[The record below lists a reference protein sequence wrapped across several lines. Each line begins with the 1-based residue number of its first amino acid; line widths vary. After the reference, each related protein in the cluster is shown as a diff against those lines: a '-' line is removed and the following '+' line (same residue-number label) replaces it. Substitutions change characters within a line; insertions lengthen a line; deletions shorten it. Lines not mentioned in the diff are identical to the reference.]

1 MQKSGK
7 LELTWVGKYDTKVI
21 EPRIFV
27 EDFEKSYGD
36 PNSQNMLIHGDNLIA
51 LQALIQDFA
60 GKIKCIYIDPPFNT
74 GEAFENYD
82 DNLEESIWLTLMR
95 QRLELIHELLADDG
109 TLFVHIDDAN
119 LGYLMV
125 LLDEIFLRANR
136 LYTITFKQGSATGH
150 KAINPGCVTT
160 TNFIL
165 MYAKDKRQWIPNKVY
180 TARGRDSRYNQYIV
194 NVDAPY
200 QEWTFSTL
208 LDAFATENGIS
219 VRDARKVTKDNP
231 GLIDEFV
238 LKHADSVIRTAR
250 PDMKNVGK
258 DIQAL
263 VEESK
268 TRTGEIL
275 FLPREGHSDIYLR
288 NGERILFYKDKL
300 KFIDGEYIS
309 GEPLTTL
316 WDDILSNNLHN
327 EGGVAFPKG
336 KKPEHLIKRV
346 LELSTK
352 PGDLVLDSFL
362 GSGTTAA
369 VAHKMGRR
377 WIGVELGEQAYTHC
391 KVRLDQVI
399 DGEQGGISK
408 AVDWH
413 GGSGYHFYELA
424 ESLLVQ
430 HPVLPIM
437 QVNPHY
443 TFEMLCEAICKIE
456 GFKYTPEGA
465 FHGLRNAVYVL
476 LHTFSHL
483 LIKQMSMSSGYS
495 SSAIRERIYFGD
507 NMAGILL
514 YTGSP
519 DKEGS
524 LGGLVELGS
533 VKKWFPS

>member
-1 MQKSGK
+1 MPNVIDLFAGAGGLSLGAARAGFNISAAVEVDTHAMDSHRANFPHAVHIQRDIMTLNGQE
-7 LELTWVGKYDTKVI
+7 LLRLAGIHQEELTGIIGGPPCQGFSSIGHGNVNDFRNRLFVKFFELIEDLQPTFFLAENVPGIMNSKYDDIRNEAFGHVANYNILDPICVKANEYGAPTTRMRYFFVGYLLNGRI
-21 EPRIFV
+21 EPIISKDIIRMQVCNNERTNVRKALEGLPGDIRYRKKNSSGLKKLTQNYSNANAQH
-27 EDFEKSYGD
+27 EQSDFFYQRVTGMIPYNVGNQE
-36 PNSQNMLIHGDNLIA
+36 
-51 LQALIQDFA
+51 
-60 GKIKCIYIDPPFNT
+60 YINT
-74 GEAFENYD
+74 YQIRHIVNGFYPTKHATDVRARYA
-82 DNLEESIWLTLMR
+82 
-95 QRLELIHELLADDG
+95 RLA
-109 TLFVHIDDAN
+109 
-119 LGYLMV
+119 
-125 LLDEIFLRANR
+125 
-136 LYTITFKQGSATGH
+136 
-150 KAINPGCVTT
+150 
-160 TNFIL
+160 

-336 KKPEHLIKRV
+336 KKPEHLIKRI

-408 AVDWH
+408 
-413 GGSGYHFYELA
+413 GRCS
-424 ESLLVQ
+424 
-430 HPVLPIM
+430 
-437 QVNPHY
+437 
-443 TFEMLCEAICKIE
+443 
-456 GFKYTPEGA
+456 
-465 FHGLRNAVYVL
+465 
-476 LHTFSHL
+476 
-483 LIKQMSMSSGYS
+483 
-495 SSAIRERIYFGD
+495 
-507 NMAGILL
+507 
-514 YTGSP
+514 
-519 DKEGS
+519 
-524 LGGLVELGS
+524 
-533 VKKWFPS
+533 

>member
-1 MQKSGK
+1 MSAWDI
-7 LELTWVGKYDTKVI
+7 LY
-21 EPRIFV
+21 
-27 EDFEKSYGD
+27 
-36 PNSQNMLIHGDNLIA
+36 LI
-51 LQALIQDFA
+51 
-60 GKIKCIYIDPPFNT
+60 
-74 GEAFENYD
+74 
-82 DNLEESIWLTLMR
+82 
-95 QRLELIHELLADDG
+95 
-109 TLFVHIDDAN
+109 
-119 LGYLMV
+119 
-125 LLDEIFLRANR
+125 
-136 LYTITFKQGSATGH
+136 
-150 KAINPGCVTT
+150 
-160 TNFIL
+160 NFIL

-369 VAHKMGRR
+369 VAHK
-377 WIGVELGEQAYTHC
+377 I
-391 KVRLDQVI
+391 
-399 DGEQGGISK
+399 
-408 AVDWH
+408 
-413 GGSGYHFYELA
+413 
-424 ESLLVQ
+424 
-430 HPVLPIM
+430 
-437 QVNPHY
+437 
-443 TFEMLCEAICKIE
+443 
-456 GFKYTPEGA
+456 
-465 FHGLRNAVYVL
+465 
-476 LHTFSHL
+476 
-483 LIKQMSMSSGYS
+483 
-495 SSAIRERIYFGD
+495 
-507 NMAGILL
+507 
-514 YTGSP
+514 
-519 DKEGS
+519 
-524 LGGLVELGS
+524 
-533 VKKWFPS
+533 